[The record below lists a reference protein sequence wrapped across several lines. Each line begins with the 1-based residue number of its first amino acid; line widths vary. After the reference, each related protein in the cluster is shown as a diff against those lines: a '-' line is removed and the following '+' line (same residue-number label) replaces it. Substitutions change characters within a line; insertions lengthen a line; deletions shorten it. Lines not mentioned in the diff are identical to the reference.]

1 MSWTES
7 KQFTKFAVL
16 IAGMCFVL
24 LPNAAFAQAK
34 KAGPSWDRPA
44 LDGVLLPYRDID
56 IATTEVGIIESMLVK
71 PGDKVVAGQEIG
83 QLDLGHLRVVIRKA
97 EAEAAAHG
105 KIDQI
110 HAELN
115 FAQTK
120 LDTFL
125 SLRNDSHASKLEISR
140 ARLEVEQI
148 KGKLLDAE
156 ETIEIAKL
164 EVERLRQQLKER
176 TIVAPADGVITEV
189 YKQVGEFVAGNSP
202 SVVRLYDLSKLKA
215 TFSLKKQD
223 LARIAADGKV
233 RVTLDDGRK
242 VDGMV
247 EYIPPLADAES
258 ALFLITIVLDNS
270 EGLIKN
276 TQCTLEL

>member
-1 MSWTES
+1 MSWTIS
-7 KQFTKFAVL
+7 KQQLIKTVFWLGLCLL
-16 IAGMCFVL
+16 IAPEV
-24 LPNAAFAQAK
+24 ASAQQK
-34 KAGPSWDRPA
+34 KNSTSWDRAA

-56 IATTEVGIIESMLVK
+56 IASTEVGIVEAMLVK
-71 PGDKVVAGQEIG
+71 PGDRVQAGQVIAR
-83 QLDLGHLRVVIRKA
+83 LDVGHLQAVIRKA
-97 EAEAAAHG
+97 EAEAASHG
-105 KIDQI
+105 KLNQI
-110 HAELN
+110 LAELN

-120 LDTFL
+120 LDTFQ
-125 SLRNDSHASKLEISR
+125 SLRNESHASKLEISR

-148 KGKLLDAE
+148 KGKQLDAE
-156 ETIEIAKL
+156 ESIEIAKL
-164 EVERLRQQLKER
+164 EVDRLRQQLKER
-176 TIVAPADGVITEV
+176 TILSPADGVITEV

-223 LARIAADGKV
+223 LARIADDGKV

-242 VDGMV
+242 VNGIV

-276 TQCTLEL
+276 TQCTLEF